1 MNTLMLPALTFAF
14 IASDFI
20 SGAVSAMAQHEWSS
34 SKMRQ
39 GLYHKFGS
47 IILIFIAHL
56 IDYTQNYADLGIHIP
71 VASAICVYIILME
84 LGSVLENI
92 GKINPQLLPTKIRNV
107 LGIKGDD

>member
-1 MNTLMLPALTFAF
+1 MLPALTFIF
-14 IASDFI
+14 IASDFV

-47 IILIFIAHL
+47 IILIFIAYL
-56 IDYTQNYADLGIHIP
+56 IDYTQRYADLGINVP

-84 LGSVLENI
+84 LGSVLENV
-92 GKINPQLLPTKIRNV
+92 GKINPQLLPARIRNI
-107 LGIKGDD
+107 LGINTEE